1 MALTGSLS
9 LALRANEDVLWARQE
24 ARRFA
29 ATLPFSAED
38 LARIEIAVSELA
50 SNMVKH
56 AKGGRLVIDRLM
68 RGALEGIRMV
78 AEDQGPGIPD
88 LQAALRPGFSTA
100 GSLGVGLSGI
110 QEHMDKFEITSR
122 VGFGTRVEVEKW
134 AR

>member
-1 MALTGSLS
+1 MALTGSLA
-9 LALRANEDVLWARQE
+9 LALRAYEDVLWAKQE

-29 ATLPFSAED
+29 SALPFGAED
-38 LARIEIAVSELA
+38 LARIEIAASELA

-56 AKGGRLVIDRLM
+56 ARGGRLLLDRLE
-68 RGALEGIRMV
+68 RDGREGVRMV

-88 LQAALRPGFSTA
+88 LEAALRPGFSTA

-122 VGFGTRVEVEKW
+122 VGTGTRVEVEKW
-134 AR
+134 LP